1 MRNDGGIPPLI
12 TLLHCVHDVK
22 VQRAAAA
29 ALRTLAFKN
38 PDNKN
43 QIVEEGALKMLLF
56 MVRSEDSS
64 VHKEAVGVIG
74 NLVHSSLPIKKRVL
88 DEGALQPVPHVS
100 NRNERRLCCLANLLL
115 QSLEIIT

>member
-1 MRNDGGIPPLI
+1 M
-12 TLLHCVHDVK
+12 HDVK

-38 PDNKN
+38 PENKN

-74 NLVHSSLPIKKRVL
+74 NHVHSSLPIKKRVL
-88 DEGALQPVPHVS
+88 DEGALQPVIGLLS
-100 NRNERRLCCLANLLL
+100 SSCLESQREAA
-115 QSLEIIT
+115 SLFDQFARYRA